1 MSTTPNNQALN
12 TLDLIYSKYPLHNA
26 YKDLYDTPDI
36 RGEMVVQ
43 RKVPSIL
50 AWILDMRRKLVK
62 DGSSYAT
69 VRTRKFLSQEIDTV
83 RNPNLFKT
91 LVGAAGTAGNAV
103 SATIK
108 SPYGN
113 GGVYTVPV
121 QNHLCTTR
129 IKGEQVTALITNVT
143 TGTAGAYVA
152 TLEPINGGAID
163 LSVGELQW
171 LYNPRVQY
179 TKSCTSSIQTEGF
192 VETAPN
198 IIRGNIQ
205 EYETGKHIC
214 QDELTNYR
222 YETSPTKA
230 QLFDQLRGEMVDT
243 FCLLPT
249 VMDKIRDEMIYAD
262 VVDLLFGEYNGVED
276 KGWDGL
282 FTTAKKRGTFNYQID
297 VTDVASFLATVEII
311 MLRLKNEGIMKAV
324 VFCDQEF
331 MINVNK
337 ILAQLPNGQVTNFG
351 LPIFVGSNQE
361 PITWYN
367 FTGIK
372 NFLGISGLDIQ
383 FEVIEGWEQAGFTSL
398 YQNFGL
404 VIPSVPFMDNMGQT
418 VPPVEIVKL
427 KHCTGLNVS
436 KTNDMWNNDLW
447 YSTVDLDNGGRKL
460 NVFSR
465 TSFGVQ
471 IYGAKYMGILSGGGQ
486 CYS

>member
-1 MSTTPNNQALN
+1 
-12 TLDLIYSKYPLHNA
+12 
-26 YKDLYDTPDI
+26 
-36 RGEMVVQ
+36 
-43 RKVPSIL
+43 
-50 AWILDMRRKLVK
+50 
-62 DGSSYAT
+62 
-69 VRTRKFLSQEIDTV
+69 
-83 RNPNLFKT
+83 
-91 LVGAAGTAGNAV
+91 
-103 SATIK
+103 
-108 SPYGN
+108 
-113 GGVYTVPV
+113 
-121 QNHLCTTR
+121 
-129 IKGEQVTALITNVT
+129 
-143 TGTAGAYVA
+143 
-152 TLEPINGGAID
+152 
-163 LSVGELQW
+163 
-171 LYNPRVQY
+171 
-179 TKSCTSSIQTEGF
+179 
-192 VETAPN
+192 
-198 IIRGNIQ
+198 
-205 EYETGKHIC
+205 
-214 QDELTNYR
+214 
-222 YETSPTKA
+222 
-230 QLFDQLRGEMVDT
+230 
-243 FCLLPT
+243 
-249 VMDKIRDEMIYAD
+249 MDKIRDEMIYAD
-262 VVDLLFGEYNGVED
+262 VVDLLFGEFNGVDD

-297 VTDVASFLATVEII
+297 VTDVASFLATIEII
-311 MLRLKNEGIMKAV
+311 MLRLKNEGIMKAIV
-324 VFCDQEF
+324 WCDQEF

-372 NFLGISGLDIQ
+372 NFLGINGLDIQ

-404 VIPSVPFMDNMGQT
+404 VIPAVPFMDNMGQT

-471 IYGAKYMGILSGGGQ
+471 IYGAKYMGIISGGGQ